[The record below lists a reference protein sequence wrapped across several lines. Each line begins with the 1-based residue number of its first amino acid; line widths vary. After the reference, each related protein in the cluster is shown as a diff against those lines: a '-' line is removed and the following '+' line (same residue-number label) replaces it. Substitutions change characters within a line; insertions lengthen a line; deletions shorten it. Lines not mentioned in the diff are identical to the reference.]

1 MFRRLATEADRAAL
15 SAFSCVRTGTDYEF
29 VPQEWIQRVALDWSF
44 HEDNWLWLTI
54 DDEGEFLD
62 PGSIAAVIGHG
73 DDGRAGLGRFIPALG
88 VDPDVHG
95 NEVGGDALY
104 AVYVEA
110 SGMVPGGELSWKVHP
125 RNLPCQRMCAKL
137 GWTDWTT
144 PYEEKPYLIYTV
156 DLPVPTAKG

>member
-1 MFRRLATEADRAAL
+1 
-15 SAFSCVRTGTDYEF
+15 
-29 VPQEWIQRVALDWSF
+29 
-44 HEDNWLWLTI
+44 
-54 DDEGEFLD
+54 
-62 PGSIAAVIGHG
+62 
-73 DDGRAGLGRFIPALG
+73 